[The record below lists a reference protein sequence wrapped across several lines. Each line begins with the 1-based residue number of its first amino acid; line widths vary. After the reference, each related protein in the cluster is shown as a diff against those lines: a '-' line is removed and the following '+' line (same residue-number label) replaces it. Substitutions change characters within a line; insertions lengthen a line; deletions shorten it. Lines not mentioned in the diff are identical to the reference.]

1 MAYTRSKSR
10 GAKKPYKKKV
20 SVAVLLKKTRNP
32 RRMFRPITI
41 ADTTVT
47 KLNPGK
53 PRIISVIKSLKIN
66 ADAVESSAATNGFTI
81 KSTGTAATYQVNM
94 VFDPAGCFGNNSGPI
109 NTSVGTGSLV
119 AAAIPEWS
127 SYAALYSKYKVK
139 KVHLHFKC
147 VSTASLT
154 LAVTSPTLYIRYLNE
169 YNPSS
174 VSLITISEERNWVRK
189 VFTPEQPDFKYS
201 FYPKCMAL
209 NDNVNILSTDSRI
222 PVSMKFTSTS
232 TPVELYGASIY
243 VAIPTNSL
251 QWVIQCD
258 VTYDMMF
265 QEQN

>member
-1 MAYTRSKSR
+1 MSMPKW
-10 GAKKPYKKKV
+10 GAKKSRTQRRRPATVVVVPRKKR
-20 SVAVLLKKTRNP
+20 SPRYRRPLL
-32 RRMFRPITI
+32 M

-53 PRIISVIKSLKIN
+53 PKIISVIKSLKIN

-94 VFDPAGCFGNNSGPI
+94 VFDPAGSFGNNSGPI
-109 NTSVGTGSLV
+109 NTTVGTGSLV

-127 SYAALYSKYKVK
+127 SYAALYSRYKVK

-174 VSLITISEERNWVRK
+174 ISLITISEERNWIRK

-209 NDNVNILSTDSRI
+209 NDNINILSTDSRL
-222 PVSMKFTSTS
+222 PVSMRMTSVS
-232 TPVELYGASIY
+232 TPVELYGVSIY

-258 VTYDMMF
+258 VTYDIMF